1 MDKRGII
8 ALLALGLFLVGCGG
22 GTDRDPRAIDHGKK
36 ISVKKVFKDGWKSD
50 EGTAKFEKHLI
61 ADPVVYSGS
70 EHDDLVIIF
79 GGGRYDVWL
88 GEGAPGK
95 VRRR

>member
-1 MDKRGII
+1 MT
-8 ALLALGLFLVGCGG
+8 LE
-22 GTDRDPRAIDHGKK
+22 KK
-36 ISVKKVFKDGWKSD
+36 VSVKQVFKDGWRSD
-50 EGTAKFEKHLI
+50 EGAAKFEKHLI

-70 EHDDLVIIF
+70 EHDDFVIIF

-95 VRRR
+95 VRGR